1 MDHCLSALALWYSPI
16 FNLSGVKNT
25 DTRLNGGT
33 TLSNAAEILT
43 VDIHSIQRP
52 KRYKLPTFQR
62 GILTRIICVLNLVR
76 GQRESEA
83 RMQMFPGLSRW
94 LVLFVALLLQRGL
107 LGTQVPCFE
116 ERLAQ
121 SIFGTVEGIVHRFEE
136 SGEDRSYSIKMY

>member
-1 MDHCLSALALWYSPI
+1 MDHCLSARALWYLHI
-16 FNLSGVKNT
+16 FNLSGVRNT
-25 DTRLNGGT
+25 NSVLHGAT
-33 TLSNAAEILT
+33 TLSNVVETLT

-94 LVLFVALLLQRGL
+94 LVLFVALLLQNLRRSHVWKNDWRN
-107 LGTQVPCFE
+107 QF
-116 ERLAQ
+116 LAQ
-121 SIFGTVEGIVHRFEE
+121 WRE
-136 SGEDRSYSIKMY
+136 